1 MRSTKLGSNRQD
13 AQLAVPIV
21 LMKIREIDLHSELE
35 INLVAQRMR
44 QTLVEVL
51 GEEKGGS
58 MYTMDWLIDR
68 VRWHLD
74 PKNTDGR
81 VFLSENPDGKII
93 GQAIARVDH
102 ESSFGYFSTIFVEPS
117 SRRRGIAADLIKHV
131 EDWFSKKGMP
141 KIIYNTAENHLAVIG
156 LFKSHGYHITHSESE
171 MVQLT
176 KFLHRS

>member
-1 MRSTKLGSNRQD
+1 MN
-13 AQLAVPIV
+13 
-21 LMKIREIDLHSELE
+21 IREIDPQSELE
-35 INLVAQRMR
+35 ISLVAQRMR

-81 VFLSENPDGKII
+81 VFLSENQDGKIL

-102 ESSFGYFSTIFVEPS
+102 GSSFGYFSTIFVEPS
-117 SRRRGIAADLIKHV
+117 SRKRGIAADLIRHV
-131 EDWFSKKGMP
+131 EEWFSKSGML
-141 KIIYNTAENHLAVIG
+141 KIIYNTAENHVALIR
-156 LFKSHGYHITHSESE
+156 LFKSHSYEITHSESE

-176 KFLHRS
+176 KFLNRT